1 MYCSHCSSL
10 FLWWIR
16 LLSISIFVR
25 SWTTTNQLKYGRS
38 LVRMMSAVPTNK
50 EIPYSLEDLL
60 LPENHAEVRVKS
72 PRYDPSKDGSFGE
85 AKFPRVK
92 RGSFE
97 RDAAKKSKYSP
108 TKVRLR
114 TSNVNSTRS
123 SASLNQVSA
132 QAKELLLLVGNG
144 KIEEMLQLLSATK
157 SWALY
162 AVLLKE
168 FNLLI
173 TELCDKGYIEPCGAV
188 LDDMRRRGIK
198 PTRISY
204 TIIVSR
210 AGAWQKVNLA
220 EAYFARMIADGIKAD
235 AQAYNSLISVY
246 AKSGDVDKASR
257 ILVQMDQEDVAP
269 TVVTFNTLIE
279 SCARMGKVH
288 AAQEMLLMMKTRGLH
303 PDERSFSAVV
313 QACCQAGE
321 VDAAFNLVQKMDF
334 DGIKPA
340 AITYSSLLHGLGK
353 TGDLERAYQVLDLMK
368 AGGINPNV
376 VTMSSLV
383 YACGRHDK
391 LDLAIKIYREMLRS
405 VNEEDRPNS
414 ITCSTLVDACLKAG
428 KVAKAFAVVKDMR
441 SHQIP
446 LTEVTYTSLITELTR
461 LKKLDMLLGGI
472 MGEPPTRGK
481 KQYEQQGQ
489 GQSDLL
495 TTAETDLLP
504 RNSSSGSRGDVFP
517 GSSKTISADEEMTTT
532 KSKAAGDSRAVAGP
546 TLKMMR
552 QTAPHLNAG
561 IAFNAVQTAAAAT
574 GSVKS
579 PAIAAGGLKS
589 SGVEE
594 ASLGGQYFDPSAPVE
609 SALETAAEL
618 MQTFREGCNHQAVVS
633 VYEALKTRYGTTPS
647 ARMYKILLSSL
658 DEDSKRRA
666 EESDKL
672 SVGGTEGSTTND
684 SNNSD
689 NNNIATTAAMD
700 RSEQERKKKQA
711 PASASASHR
720 QQSLLTSSRP
730 SFLAPTTSVAAATSY
745 PSPLPNTDGHSQ
757 QGPWVSKNLDQEG
770 SGVKIPGK
778 RLRHDELFRLYL
790 VFQEMRIA
798 GVQADAA
805 TYNTL
810 INACASVGDLEKAL
824 ETVETM
830 QLEGIEPDVV
840 TYTSLLKACGI
851 NAGHGT
857 VLLAE
862 EIFAQM
868 QQRTNHF
875 SNYVE
880 PTELT
885 FQRLMQVHL
894 NAGSQDY
901 LRNKGWVNRSNGHM
915 VDTKRIWELLE
926 DMLKRGLK
934 PGISSFRSC
943 VKAALLDCD
952 VEKGRALLIMIRGQ
966 TRVGFDYMCWD
977 LIANI
982 FAMHGLEEDESD
994 LRREIEYMRNRE
1006 IAMQFERYS

>member
-1 MYCSHCSSL
+1 M
-10 FLWWIR
+10 
-16 LLSISIFVR
+16 
-25 SWTTTNQLKYGRS
+25 
-38 LVRMMSAVPTNK
+38 
-50 EIPYSLEDLL
+50 EDLL
-60 LPENHAEVRVKS
+60 LPENQNQEEIRVKS
-72 PRYDPSKDGSFGE
+72 PRYDPTKDGSFGE
-85 AKFPRVK
+85 GKFPRVK

-114 TSNVNSTRS
+114 TSNKNMTHS
-123 SASLNQVSA
+123 SASFNQVSPH
-132 QAKELLLLVGNG
+132 AKELLLLAGTG

-168 FNLLI
+168 FNLLV
-173 TELCDKGYIEPCGAV
+173 TALCDNGYIEPCGAV

-198 PTRISY
+198 PTRI
-204 TIIVSR
+204 TFTTIVSR
-210 AGAWQKVNLA
+210 AGAWQKVSLA
-220 EAYFARMIADGIKAD
+220 EAYFARMISDGIKAD
-235 AQAYNSLISVY
+235 AQAYNSLISAY

-257 ILVQMDQEDVAP
+257 ILIQMDQEGVAP

-279 SCARMGKVH
+279 SCARMGKVQS
-288 AAQEMLLMMKTRGLH
+288 AQEMLLMMKTRGLH

-321 VDAAFNLVQKMDF
+321 VDAAFNLVQKMDL

-353 TGDLERAYQVLDLMK
+353 TGDLERAYQVLNLMK

-383 YACGRHDK
+383 YACGKHDK

-461 LKKLDMLLGGI
+461 LKKLDMLLGGL

-481 KQYEQQGQ
+481 KQQLQQGE
-489 GQSDLL
+489 GQNDLLATTESDLL
-495 TTAETDLLP
+495 P
-504 RNSSSGSRGDVFP
+504 HNSSGGSRGDVFP
-517 GSSKTISADEEMTTT
+517 GSSKTISADEEDAITTT
-532 KSKAAGDSRAVAGP
+532 KTRAAGDSKSIAGP

-561 IAFNAVQTAAAAT
+561 IAISTTQTAAATTTVIAAAGTT
-574 GSVKS
+574 GSVVRS
-579 PAIAAGGLKS
+579 SAIAAD
-589 SGVEE
+589 VHE
-594 ASLGGQYFDPSAPVE
+594 ASSASLYFDPSSSVE

-633 VYEALKTRYGTTPS
+633 VYEALKTHYGTTPS

-666 EESDKL
+666 EESDNL
-672 SVGGTEGSTTND
+672 SSSGID
-684 SNNSD
+684 SNNGND
-689 NNNIATTAAMD
+689 NIAELERRKKQSSSRQIPTVSVTVTSA
-700 RSEQERKKKQA
+700 SYSSSSSSSSSSSTEGHGQQGSWISKNVEQE
-711 PASASASHR
+711 
-720 QQSLLTSSRP
+720 SS
-730 SFLAPTTSVAAATSY
+730 S
-745 PSPLPNTDGHSQ
+745 G
-757 QGPWVSKNLDQEG
+757 GSKTPGLG
-770 SGVKIPGK
+770 GK

-901 LRNKGWVNRSNGHM
+901 VRNKGWVNRNHGHM

-966 TRVGFDYMCWD
+966 TRVGFDYMSWD

-994 LRREIEYMRNRE
+994 LRREIEFMRNRE
-1006 IAMQFERYS
+1006 IAMQFER